1 MANNNNNNKNAKGN
15 NNLNNGNNNNNN
27 GGNNNGNNGNNANN
41 VPDINVN
48 VNVDTSN
55 DPSAMNKVKESA
67 GKLRNTVKEAAGK
80 VRNLGM
86 EKLPKIIFMII
97 AYLVSVLTVYLIL
110 VHTNPDWMSQD
121 EDGNVSKLMSFIV
134 AVLMSIPITI
144 FPKQMIAIF
153 VVVAGIKYLLA

>member
-1 MANNNNNNKNAKGN
+1 MANNNSQK
-15 NNLNNGNNNNNN
+15 NNNN
-27 GGNNNGNNGNNANN
+27 GINGNTANTANTANNANNNSNNNANNN

-55 DPSAMNKVKESA
+55 EPSMVNKA
-67 GKLRNTVKEAAGK
+67 RNKVKEAAGK

-86 EKLPKIIFMII
+86 EKLPKLIFMIV

-110 VHTNPDWMSQD
+110 VHTNPEWMSQD
-121 EDGNVSKLMSFIV
+121 EDGNVSKLMSFII